1 MTIPRNILVPVDFST
16 QSEHALD
23 YAVALAAK
31 LDATV
36 HIFHTVEFPAFGV
49 PELGVAMTEAMI
61 DDVVKDSQAAL
72 DNLINPRRSLARIG
86 RVVLRTGDARDL
98 ILHGCEDVQ
107 ADLIVMGTHGRRGLR
122 RALLGSVAEA
132 IVRTAP
138 CPVLTV
144 RLSTRN

>member
-1 MTIPRNILVPVDFST
+1 
-16 QSEHALD
+16 
-23 YAVALAAK
+23 
-31 LDATV
+31 
-36 HIFHTVEFPAFGV
+36 
-49 PELGVAMTEAMI
+49 MTEAMI